1 MSELRVHFHREMDEI
16 SLRVSQ
22 IFSLL
27 AEDLAT
33 ATDAFLAGDPALASV
48 IVEREVEID
57 GLQKTIEELAC
68 SHIALQAPVARDLRF
83 LINTI
88 RIVPELERSH
98 DLVVHIA
105 RHVDGALSNELSP
118 KARGLVQQMGSIGVE
133 MWTRAGGLWMERE
146 IGGADWLDERDDVLD
161 TLHVALE
168 DVLAGGQLGIRTVM
182 AMTLVA
188 RFYERLGDHAV
199 NIARRI
205 ASTL

>member
-16 SLRVSQ
+16 ALRVSQ

-33 ATDAFLAGDPALASV
+33 ATDAFLAGDPSVAAV
-48 IVEREVEID
+48 IVEREAEID

-68 SHIALQAPVARDLRF
+68 SHIALQAPVAADLRF

-105 RHVDGALSNELSP
+105 RHVDSALSTELSP
-118 KARGLVQQMGSIGVE
+118 KARGLIQQMGSIGVE
-133 MWTRAGGLWMERE
+133 MWTKAGELWVERVTE
-146 IGGADWLDERDDVLD
+146 GADWLDERDDVLD

-168 DVLAGGQLGIRTVM
+168 DALAGGQFAIRTVM
-182 AMTLVA
+182 TMTLVA